1 MSGASD
7 TEFMR
12 EALTLALEAWGLTN
26 PNPMVG
32 ALVVRDGKVIG
43 RGYHHK
49 SGLPHAEIEALADV
63 RRNGFDPAGAELYV
77 TLEPCSTHGRTGAC
91 TEAIIKAGICR
102 VVVGALDP
110 NPAHAGRGI
119 GILRS
124 AGIEVETGVLEAEC
138 AEVNKSFFKWI
149 TTGRPFVTLKLAT
162 TLDGRIATASGNSR
176 WITGE
181 TARSRVQ
188 KLRRLADAIMVGGGT
203 WRADRPSL
211 TVRVVENWPCQPLR
225 VIVSERLTRDEVA
238 GCYPDGRFE
247 VVALPDKPA
256 WDKFLTDLGGRGMVN
271 VLIEGGGELAASAL
285 AAKAVDYVE
294 FHVAPK
300 LLGGRDSRP
309 AVGGASPETLAGA
322 LELKNVRVERLGNDV
337 MIAGDL

>member
-7 TEFMR
+7 TGFMR

-32 ALVVRDGKVIG
+32 AVVVRDGKVIG
-43 RGYHHK
+43 RGYHHQ
-49 SGLPHAEIEALADV
+49 SGLPHAEIEALNDV

-91 TEAIIKAGICR
+91 TEAIIKAGIRR

-119 GILRS
+119 EILRT
-124 AGIEVETGVLEAEC
+124 AGVEVETGVLEAEC

-162 TLDGRIATASGNSR
+162 TLDGRIATASGCSQ
-176 WITGE
+176 WVTGE
-181 TARSRVQ
+181 AARSRVQ
-188 KLRRLADAIMVGGGT
+188 KLRRLADAVMVGGGT
-203 WRADRPSL
+203 WRMDKPSL
-211 TVRVVENWPCQPLR
+211 TVRDVENWPCQPLR
-225 VIVSERLTRDEVA
+225 VIVSKRLTREEVA
-238 GCYPDGRFE
+238 ECYPDGRFE
-247 VVALPDKPA
+247 VVSLPDKAA
-256 WDKFLTDLGGRGMVN
+256 WDEFLADLGRRGMVN

-300 LLGGRDSRP
+300 ILGGRDSRP
-309 AVGGASPETLAGA
+309 AVGGASPETLGEA
-322 LELKNVRVERLGNDV
+322 LELKNIRVERLGKDV
-337 MIAGDL
+337 MIAGDV

>member
-1 MSGASD
+1 MSDASD
-7 TEFMR
+7 TGFMR
-12 EALTLALEAWGLTN
+12 EALSLALEAWGMTN

-32 ALVVRDGKVIG
+32 AVVVRDGKVIG
-43 RGYHHK
+43 RGYHHQ

-63 RRNGFDPAGAELYV
+63 RRSGFDPAGAELYV

-91 TEAIIKAGICR
+91 TEAIMKAGIRR

-119 GILRS
+119 GILRA

-138 AEVNKSFFKWI
+138 AEVNRSFFKWI

-162 TLDGRIATASGNSR
+162 TLDGCIATASGCSQ
-176 WITGE
+176 WITGAE
-181 TARSRVQ
+181 ARGRVQ
-188 KLRRLADAIMVGGGT
+188 KLRRLADAVMVGGGT
-203 WRADRPSL
+203 WRTDKPSL
-211 TVRVVENWPCQPLR
+211 TVRDVEDWPCQPLR
-225 VIVSERLTRDEVA
+225 VIVSERLTRAEVA
-238 GCYPDGRFE
+238 ECYPDGRFE
-247 VVALPDKPA
+247 VIALPDKPA
-256 WDKFLTDLGGRGMVN
+256 WDEFLTGLGRRGMVN

-300 LLGGRDSRP
+300 ILGGRDSRP
-309 AVGGASPETLAGA
+309 AVGGASPETLASA
-322 LELKNVRVERLGNDV
+322 RELKNIRVERLGKDV

>member
-7 TEFMR
+7 SEFMR

-32 ALVVRDGKVIG
+32 AVVVRDGKVIG
-43 RGYHHK
+43 RGYHHQ
-49 SGLPHAEIEALADV
+49 SGLPHAEIEALNDV

-91 TEAIIKAGICR
+91 TEAIMTAGIRR

-119 GILRS
+119 EILRT
-124 AGIEVETGVLEAEC
+124 AGVEVETGVLEAEC

-162 TLDGRIATASGNSR
+162 TLDGRIATASGCSQ
-176 WITGE
+176 WVTGE
-181 TARSRVQ
+181 AARSRVQ
-188 KLRRLADAIMVGGGT
+188 KLRRLADAVMVGGGT
-203 WRADRPSL
+203 WRMDKPSL
-211 TVRVVENWPCQPLR
+211 TVRDVENWPCQPLR
-225 VIVSERLTRDEVA
+225 VIVSSRLTREEVA
-238 GCYPDGRFE
+238 EYYPDGRFE
-247 VVALPDKPA
+247 VVTLSDKPA
-256 WDKFLTDLGGRGMVN
+256 WDDFLADLGRRGMVN

-300 LLGGRDSRP
+300 ILGGRDSRP
-309 AVGGASPETLAGA
+309 AVGGASPETLGEA
-322 LELKNVRVERLGNDV
+322 LELKNIRVERLGKDV
-337 MIAGDL
+337 MIAGEV

>member
-102 VVVGALDP
+102 VVVGAFDP

-211 TVRVVENWPCQPLR
+211 TVRDVENWPCQPLR